1 MEKVTIKSL
10 NSANLRMDN
19 SVDADREYNIAA
31 NVNIDSGSVVN
42 SIDSGNVI
50 KEGIEI
56 ATFNAYSDNN
66 LQINFNN
73 VAASE
78 QCTIIT
84 SVNAFIADVRTK
96 AANGNML
103 SNINSI

>member
-31 NVNIDSGSVVN
+31 NVNIDSGNVVN
-42 SIDSGNVI
+42 NVDGGSVM
-50 KEGIEI
+50 KDGMEI
-56 ATFNAYSDNN
+56 ASFSSSSTEN

-84 SVNAFIADVRTK
+84 SVNTFIADVRTK

>member
-1 MEKVTIKSL
+1 MNKVTIKSL

-73 VAASE
+73 VATSE
-78 QCTIIT
+78 QCTVIT
-84 SVNAFIADVRTK
+84 AVNAFIADVRAK
-96 AANGNML
+96 AASGNML

>member
-31 NVNIDSGSVVN
+31 NVNIDSGSVAN

-78 QCTIIT
+78 QCMIIT